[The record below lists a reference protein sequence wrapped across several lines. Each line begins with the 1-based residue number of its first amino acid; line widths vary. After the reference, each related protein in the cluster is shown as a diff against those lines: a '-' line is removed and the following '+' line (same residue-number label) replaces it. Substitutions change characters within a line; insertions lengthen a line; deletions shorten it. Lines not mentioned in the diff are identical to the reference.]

1 MHILFGVRN
10 TWIIGVYWNW
20 KYRWIIIP
28 LELYSDQRNIYEWA
42 IPIPY
47 RNISTQYFYR
57 LYILRLSVVSFWI
70 QRSYQ
75 LPVTS
80 YQLSVLQFTSLE
92 VINWTL
98 MIALKGLCSY
108 SQFSFHV
115 IWDFNRNP
123 HTTFRMQ
130 FCSRNSMYYTVKYL
144 YDEHWLSPSLNVA

>member
-1 MHILFGVRN
+1 MDHWSL
-10 TWIIGVYWNW
+10 
-20 KYRWIIIP
+20 
-28 LELYSDQRNIYEWA
+28 LELEISVDYYTTGIIQR
-42 IPIPY
+42 
-47 RNISTQYFYR
+47 STQYLWMSYTYTLPEHFDTV
-57 LYILRLSVVSFWI
+57 LLSAIYSTVISCQFLN
-70 QRSYQ
+70 STQ
-75 LPVTS
+75 LSVTS